1 MKIAGIIAEYNPFH
15 NGHMHHIRQTREMTG
30 CDGVVVCMSGHFT
43 QRGEAAC
50 LDKWTR
56 ARMALECGAD
66 VVLELPALWSMRTA
80 DAFAAGGVHILK
92 NAGCDVLSFGCET
105 SDVALLEQLSLLREN
120 ENAAFSE
127 NLRANLASGM
137 PHVRAYAAA
146 AEACLGLEEG
156 TLNRPNLI
164 LGVEYL
170 RAIRGEGGME
180 VCMVPRIGSYH
191 DAAIGE
197 IASAS
202 AIRAAVVE
210 GRDAAPAVPECVR
223 EKLVQ
228 AAARHDADDLLLW
241 KLRSMTPEMLA
252 EIQDVS
258 EGLENRILKL
268 AMQASGRAALLD
280 ALKCRRYT
288 QARLSR
294 ILTAAMLDMTK
305 TFAASH
311 PLPEY
316 ARIIGMRRDASA
328 IVREL
333 KCRSGLPIASDP
345 VALKDN
351 PVFNFECRATD
362 LWALTRNLPEER
374 RAGREFTEKFVLV

>member
-15 NGHMHHIRQTREMTG
+15 NGHMHHIRKTREMTG

-56 ARMALECGAD
+56 ARAALECGAD
-66 VVLELPALWSMRTA
+66 LVFELPALWAMRTA

-92 NAGCDVLSFGCET
+92 GLGCDVLSFGCEGG
-105 SDVALLEQLSLLREN
+105 DPALLEKLALLREN
-120 ENAAFSE
+120 GDVAFSA
-127 NLRANLASGM
+127 NLRAKLASGM

-146 AEACLGLEEG
+146 AEESLGLEEG
-156 TLNRPNLI
+156 ALNRPNLI

-170 RAIRGEGGME
+170 RAIRSEGGME
-180 VCMVPRIGSYH
+180 VCMVPRTGGYH
-191 DAAIGE
+191 NPAIGE

-202 AIRAAVVE
+202 AIRAAVMQ
-210 GRDAAPAVPECVR
+210 GRDASAAVPECMR
-223 EKLVQ
+223 AKLSG

-241 KLRSMTPEMLA
+241 KLRSMTPDALA
-252 EIQDVS
+252 GIQDVS

-268 AMQASGRAALLD
+268 AAQAPSRAALLD

-305 TFAASH
+305 AFAAAH

-316 ARIIGMRRDASA
+316 ARLTGMRRDAAPLMREIRRRSA
-328 IVREL
+328 
-333 KCRSGLPIASDP
+333 LPIASDP
-345 VALKDN
+345 VALKDDA
-351 PVFNFECRATD
+351 VFRFECRATD
-362 LWALTRNLPEER
+362 LWALTRTGAAAR

>member
-15 NGHMHHIRQTREMTG
+15 NGHMHHIRKTREMTG
-30 CDGVVVCMSGHFT
+30 CDAVVVCMSGHFT

-56 ARMALECGAD
+56 ARTALMCGAD
-66 VVLELPALWSMRTA
+66 VVLELPALWAMRTA

-92 NAGCDVLSFGCET
+92 NVGCDALSFGCET
-105 SDVALLEQLSLLREN
+105 GDIALLEKLSLLRES
-120 ENAAFSE
+120 EDAAFCE
-127 NLRANLASGM
+127 KLHANLACGM

-146 AEACLGLEEG
+146 AEESLGLEEG
-156 TLNRPNLI
+156 ALNRPNLI

-170 RAIRGEGGME
+170 RAIRSEGGME
-180 VCMVPRIGSYH
+180 VCMVPRIGAYH

-202 AIRAAVVE
+202 AIRAAAMQ
-210 GRDAAPAVPECVR
+210 GRDASPAVPECMR
-223 EKLVQ
+223 EKLPL
-228 AAARHDADDLLLW
+228 AAARHDADDVLLW
-241 KLRSMTPEMLA
+241 KLRSMTPEALA
-252 EIQDVS
+252 GVQDVS

-268 AMQASGRAALLD
+268 AAQSPARAALLE

-305 TFAASH
+305 AFTAAH

-316 ARIIGMRRDASA
+316 ARILGMRRDASA

-333 KCRSGLPIASDP
+333 KRRSALPIASDP
-345 VALKDN
+345 VALKGD
-351 PVFNFECRATD
+351 PVFGFECRATE
-362 LWALTRNLPEER
+362 LWALTRSLSEER
-374 RAGREFTEKFVLV
+374 CAGREFTEKFVLV